1 MTDRDPAADARQ
13 PSVAVLLLV
22 QMRRGAACWGWS
34 RVALGA
40 RLLRQVEGLRF
51 ARALGCGREGGFGL
65 QPSLYRQGLFTLFDN
80 DWDADAFIDASPVTA
95 AYRAHA
101 RECLVA
107 KLRATASRGSWAG
120 MGMAV
125 SAASD
130 PTAPVAALTRG
141 SIRARRA
148 LAFWRHSPA
157 SEAGLAAA
165 AGCQLAVGLGEAPV
179 LRQATFSLWDD
190 STAMEAYARSG
201 AHRDAARAA
210 QAEGHFRESMFVRFA
225 PQRLEGQWQGQRYG

>member
-1 MTDRDPAADARQ
+1 MQATHGQVAPT
-13 PSVAVLLLV
+13 VAVLMLV
-22 QMRRGAACWGWS
+22 QMRRGAAGWGWS
-34 RVALGA
+34 RVVLGE
-40 RLLRQVEGLRF
+40 RLLRQVDGLRF
-51 ARALGCGREGGFGL
+51 ARALGCGRGGGFGL
-65 QPSLYRQGLFTLFDN
+65 QPSLYRQGLFALFDN
-80 DWDADAFIDASPVTA
+80 DSDADAFIDASPVTA

-101 RECLVA
+101 RECLA
-107 KLRATASRGSWAG
+107 ARLRATSSRGSWGG
-120 MGMAV
+120 MGMAA
-125 SAASD
+125 SATAD
-130 PTAPVAALTRG
+130 PTAPMAALTRG

-165 AGCQLAVGLGEAPV
+165 VGCRLAVGLGEAPL

-190 STAMEAYARSG
+190 SAAMEGYARSG

-210 QAEGHFRESMFVRFA
+210 QAEGHFRESMFVRLA

>member
-1 MTDRDPAADARQ
+1 MPAAPGREA
-13 PSVAVLLLV
+13 PSVAVLLLA

-34 RVALGA
+34 RVALGE
-40 RLLRQVEGLRF
+40 RLLQRVQGLRF

-65 QPSLYRQGLFTLFDN
+65 QPSLHRQGLFALFDN
-80 DWDADAFIDASPVTA
+80 DRDADAFIDASPVTA

-107 KLRATASRGSWAG
+107 KLRATASRGSWSG
-120 MGMAV
+120 MGMSV
-125 SAASD
+125 SAATD

-157 SEAGLAAA
+157 SEAALATA
-165 AGCQLAVGLGEAPV
+165 AGCRLAVGLGEAPV

-190 STAMEAYARSG
+190 CAALEAYARGG
-201 AHRDAARAA
+201 AHREAARAA
-210 QAEGHFRESMFVRFA
+210 QREGHFSESMFVRFA
-225 PQRLEGQWQGQRYG
+225 PQRLEGQWLGKCHG